1 MSLYRNHLSL
11 WRKLPENTQLE
22 YDDMMTTEEAKE
34 ALKIGTNTLYKLL
47 RSGKLKAFRLGRIWK
62 IPKAAV
68 EEYIRESAGLWKK

>member
-1 MSLYRNHLSL
+1 MFG
-11 WRKLPENTQLE
+11 E

-62 IPKAAV
+62 IPKAAAEHRV
-68 EEYIRESAGLWKK
+68 HFWVQPATAKIMSRI